1 VDVMRGTRTQ
11 ASVQAMAC
19 LSLMGLVR
27 GEGELCQANQWA
39 IAKVRDANTLV
50 PSNLASM

>member
-1 VDVMRGTRTQ
+1 MRGQ

-19 LSLMGLVR
+19 LALMGLVR

-39 IAKVRDANTLV
+39 IAKVWNDRTKAQSLV
-50 PSNLASM
+50 AKTPRF